1 MNWGT
6 GTNFPAGSRRERE
19 SSPSEIGASP
29 RHESSS
35 RESGTGP
42 LRTVS
47 AVVLVAVVA
56 TYPFLVVAGLDV
68 ANARV
73 IGVALLGVA
82 VLAAL
87 ASGGHAS
94 DLVTLLVRRFGIF
107 TLAAVA
113 AAATNHPVAL
123 TLLPSL
129 SSLWLLAMFAATL
142 RREPTIVA
150 QFATTMHDGFP
161 DFLLPYCRKV
171 TWLWCVFFA
180 SNAAV
185 SAALALYAEPSTWAW
200 YTGFVAYV
208 LMGLLAAGEYVFH
221 KSRFRFYEDGWAD
234 RIWKRL
240 LPPEGSALGRRTL
253 AWQIARGAS
262 SQERGRLE

>member
-1 MNWGT
+1 MKNTGT
-6 GTNFPAGSRRERE
+6 GTNFLGRSRSGSEG
-19 SSPSEIGASP
+19 SSREIGASP
-29 RHESSS
+29 LAS
-35 RESGTGP
+35 P

-47 AVVLVAVVA
+47 VVVLVAIVA

-73 IGVALLGVA
+73 VGAVLLGVA
-82 VLAAL
+82 VVSAL

-94 DLVTLLVRRFGIF
+94 DLVTLLVRRFGLF

-171 TWLWCVFFA
+171 TWLWCIFFA
-180 SNAAV
+180 ANAGV
-185 SAALALYAEPSTWAW
+185 SAGLAVYAEPATWAW

-208 LMGLLAAGEYVFH
+208 LMGLLATGEYVFH

-253 AWQIARGAS
+253 AWQVARRAESTARYS
-262 SQERGRLE
+262 STAT